1 MKKSLSKAIGSV
13 MVVMILSRLLALVSN
28 QTYISFY
35 GTENTE
41 LNIYSYAI
49 AIPNVIFNC
58 FGTALSTVVI
68 PIFAGLLATK
78 GKNAAERFAS
88 GILTVSM
95 LLITLLA
102 GVGMLLSSVIPKFTE
117 FADTESSYQYAVMA
131 IRIMMP
137 VMFFYGIN
145 YIFQGI
151 LQSIGQFRLPA
162 AVSIPSSLTVMLYV
176 FLWGDRFGVTG
187 LLIATFIGLA
197 LQAIILI
204 PPVLKAGYR
213 FRFLLDFKDESMRR
227 ALKMTLP
234 VLVGVSAYQ
243 LNMFFNITMMA
254 NFENRVTLLSFVQN
268 LVLYSVLAI
277 AYSVTAVIYPELS
290 RLHAEEDKEGY
301 KKTLSSSIS
310 DLCFLLLPATVGL
323 ILMREPFLAVISGYG
338 QVTEGDIAVA
348 GTILLMY
355 SIGLCAIGVKEILDR
370 AFYAMQN
377 TKTPAIAGFV
387 VMGTNVI
394 LSLSLIRVMNEYGI
408 PLAYSISSL
417 VGTGFLYL
425 MLRRKYGGMGN
436 GLKTNLLKCT
446 VSALVMG
453 VCVFFLRNGMNALLP
468 DGGLIGKLV
477 RLFVPT
483 LVGIVVY
490 FALTILLRV
499 PTITE
504 KLKRGAK

>member
-176 FLWGDRFGVTG
+176 FL
-187 LLIATFIGLA
+187 IATFIGLA

-234 VLVGVSAYQ
+234 VLIGVSAYQ

-377 TKTPAIAGFV
+377 TKIPAIAGFV
-387 VMGTNVI
+387 VMGTNVV
-394 LSLSLIRVMNEYGI
+394 LSLSLIRFMNEYGI

>member
-68 PIFAGLLATK
+68 PIFAGLLTTK
-78 GKNAAERFAS
+78 GKEAAERFAS

-95 LLITLLA
+95 LLITLLT

-117 FADTESSYQYAVMA
+117 FADTEGSYRYAVMA

-162 AVSIPSSLTVMLYV
+162 AVSIPSSLTVILYV

-197 LQAIILI
+197 LQAVILI

-213 FRFLLDFKDESMRR
+213 FRFLLDFHDESMRR

-234 VLVGVSAYQ
+234 VLIGVSAYQ

-290 RLHAEEDKEGY
+290 RLHAEGDKDGY
-301 KKTLSSSIS
+301 KKTLSSSIG

-348 GTILLMY
+348 GTILFMY
-355 SIGLCAIGVKEILDR
+355 CIGLCAIGVKEILDR

-387 VMGTNVI
+387 VMGTNVV
-394 LSLSLIRVMNEYGI
+394 LSLSLIRVINEYGI

-417 VGTGFLYL
+417 VGTGFLYV
-425 MLRRKYGGMGN
+425 MLRRKYGGLGN
-436 GLKTNLLKCT
+436 GLRTNLLKCT
-446 VSALVMG
+446 LAAAVMG
-453 VCVFFLRNGMNALLP
+453 VCVFFLRNGIAVLLP
-468 DGGLIGKLV
+468 GGGLFSKMI
-477 RLFVPT
+477 RLLVPT
-483 LVGIVVY
+483 VAGVAVY
-490 FALTILLRV
+490 FALTALLRV

>member
-13 MVVMILSRLLALVSN
+13 IVVMILSRLLALVSN

-234 VLVGVSAYQ
+234 VLIGVSAYQ

-301 KKTLSSSIS
+301 KKVVNEFKT
-310 DLCFLLLPATVGL
+310 
-323 ILMREPFLAVISGYG
+323 AVLN
-338 QVTEGDIAVA
+338 GD
-348 GTILLMY
+348 M
-355 SIGLCAIGVKEILDR
+355 S
-370 AFYAMQN
+370 
-377 TKTPAIAGFV
+377 
-387 VMGTNVI
+387 
-394 LSLSLIRVMNEYGI
+394 
-408 PLAYSISSL
+408 
-417 VGTGFLYL
+417 
-425 MLRRKYGGMGN
+425 
-436 GLKTNLLKCT
+436 
-446 VSALVMG
+446 
-453 VCVFFLRNGMNALLP
+453 
-468 DGGLIGKLV
+468 
-477 RLFVPT
+477 
-483 LVGIVVY
+483 Y
-490 FALTILLRV
+490 F
-499 PTITE
+499 E
-504 KLKRGAK
+504 